1 MTKIVRSIGKS
12 LFGLPVKSSVFWTST
27 FFLVIS
33 IVLTL
38 IFRESTEEI
47 FSVIQD
53 FVASKAGW
61 LYILSV
67 NIFLIFCLYLAFS
80 DFGQIRIGGKEAKP
94 EFSTTSWF
102 AMLFSAGMG
111 IGLLFWS
118 IAEPISHFQSPPLGE
133 PGTVE
138 AAQTAMNV
146 TYLHW
151 GFHAWGIYALVGLA
165 LAYFTY
171 SRKLPLTMRSVFYSF
186 FGERV
191 NGWLGDT
198 VDVLAVLATVFG
210 LATSLGLGIKQVAA
224 GLAHVFPAISND
236 ITTQVLLIFIIST
249 VATVSVVM
257 GIDKGVRFLS
267 EWNMRVALLLLLA
280 VIVLGPTVFIL
291 GAFVQNTGNYL
302 GNFLEWSYWNEA
314 YSQRDWQGDWTIF
327 YWGWWIAWSPFVGM
341 FIARVSK
348 GRSVREFILGVLIVP
363 SLLTFLWISTF
374 GSTAIREVLSGDPS
388 ITTAVSQDVSTA
400 LFVFLEQFP
409 LPLVLSVIGIIL
421 IIGFF
426 VTSADSGSLV
436 IVSLTSG
443 GKIDS
448 PVGLRIFWAMAVGVI
463 AAVLLIGGGLQALQ
477 TASIVTGLPFSI
489 ILLLMCLSLY
499 QGLKEELDEAKKGAK
514 TSQRKA
520 YEQLVTE
527 MLSKRAQKQDEK
539 SVERKASENKKSNP

>member
-1 MTKIVRSIGKS
+1 MAKIVKRISKS
-12 LFGLPVKSSVFWTST
+12 LFGLPVKGSVFWTSSLI
-27 FFLVIS
+27 LVIS

-38 IFRESTEEI
+38 IYQEDTEKA
-47 FSVIQD
+47 FSAIQKT
-53 FVASKAGW
+53 VAAKSGW

-67 NIFLIFCLYLAFS
+67 NVFLIFCLYLAFGQ
-80 DFGQIRIGGKEAKP
+80 FGKIRIGGNEAKP

-118 IAEPISHFQSPPLGE
+118 IAEPISHFQNPPLGE
-133 PGTVE
+133 AGTAE

-146 TYLHW
+146 TFLHW

-171 SRKLPLTMRSVFYSF
+171 SLKLPLTMRSVFYPF
-186 FGERV
+186 FGERIH
-191 NGWLGDT
+191 GWMGD
-198 VDVLAVLATVFG
+198 VIDILAVLATAFG
-210 LATSLGLGIKQVAA
+210 LATSLGLGVKQVAA
-224 GLAHVFPAISND
+224 GLAHVFPVITND
-236 ITTQVLLIFIIST
+236 ITTQVLLIFGISA
-249 VATVSVVM
+249 VATVSVIL

-267 EWNMRVALLLLLA
+267 EMNMRVALFTLLA
-280 VIVLGPTVFIL
+280 IIVLGPTVFIF
-291 GAFVQNTGNYL
+291 GAFIQNTGNYL
-302 GNFLEWSYWNEA
+302 GNFLEWSYWNEV
-314 YSQRDWQGDWTIF
+314 YSDRDWQGGWTIF

-348 GRSVREFILGVLIVP
+348 GRTVREFILGVLIVP
-363 SLLTFLWISTF
+363 SLITFLWITTF
-374 GSTAIREVLSGDPS
+374 GSTAIREVLLGDPA
-388 ITTAVSQDVSTA
+388 IAIAVSEDVSTA
-400 LFVFLEQFP
+400 LFVFFEQFP
-409 LPLVLSVIGIIL
+409 FPMVLSIIGIIM

-448 PVGLRIFWAMAVGVI
+448 PLGLRIFWAMGVGVI

-489 ILLLMCLSLY
+489 ILLMMCFSLY
-499 QGLKEELDEAKKGAK
+499 KGLKEELDETNKAGKI
-514 TSQRKA
+514 SERKA
-520 YEQLVTE
+520 YQQLITE
-527 MLSKRAQKQDEK
+527 MLARRAQKHEDK
-539 SVERKASENKKSNP
+539 SSENKNTETKP